1 MIILK
6 TEEQV
11 VEQILNQELVGLI
24 QGHSEWGPR
33 ALGNRSLLFD
43 PRNKDSMKIVNEIKG
58 REWWRPLAATV
69 MLEHAHDWFEMDRL
83 KDSPYMS
90 FAIPVKNICKEKAP
104 GIVHV
109 DNTCRIQT
117 LTKDQNPLFYNII
130 NTFYEKTKVP
140 MLLNTSFNIAGMPL
154 VEEYCHI
161 EEDFIANNIKLRYIL
176 KP

>member
-1 MIILK
+1 M
-6 TEEQV
+6 
-11 VEQILNQELVGLI
+11 
-24 QGHSEWGPR
+24 QGSSEWSR

-43 PRNKDSMKIVNEIKG
+43 PRNKDAMKIVNEIKG

-90 FAIPVKNICKEKAP
+90 YAIPVKTICTEHAP

-117 LTKDQNPLFYNII
+117 LTSEQNPIFYELIKL
-130 NTFYEKTKVP
+130 FYEKTKVP
-140 MLLNTSFNIAGMPL
+140 MLLNTSFNVAGMPL
-154 VEEYCHI
+154 IEKDKDI
-161 EEDFIANNIKLRYIL
+161 EEDFIERSIKVNYIY